1 MVSFEQPWQRRNGS
15 TTPFDEGNA
24 HCVML
29 LITERLLLR
38 EFTANDWHA
47 IFAYQSDPRYLRYS
61 PWTQRQRE
69 DVVWLVQECIRW
81 QHAQPRGKFQLA
93 IVLQTPHLLIGTCG
107 IRMATAHAHVAELGY
122 ELHPDY
128 WGQGYA
134 TEAARSLLTFG
145 FEPLGLQRVWAHCVA
160 ENTASIRV
168 LERLGMHYKQRLRKH
183 TLMKNRWWDMLV
195 YAIDRAAWQE
205 QEG

>member
-1 MVSFEQPWQRRNGS
+1 
-15 TTPFDEGNA
+15 
-24 HCVML
+24 ML
-29 LITERLLLR
+29 LTTERLLLR
-38 EFTANDWHA
+38 EFFENDWHA

-69 DVVWLVQECIRW
+69 DVAWLVQECIRW
-81 QHAQPRGKFQLA
+81 QHEQPHGKFQLA
-93 IVLQTPHLLIGTCG
+93 IVLQTDNLLIGTCG
-107 IRMATAHAHVAELGY
+107 IRKATAYAQEAELGY

-128 WGQGYA
+128 WGHGYA

-145 FEPLGLQRVWAHCVA
+145 FESLGLQRVWAQCVA

-168 LERLGMHYKQRLRKH
+168 LERLGMHQQRRLRQH

-195 YAIDRAAWQE
+195 YAIDRAAWQAQME
-205 QEG
+205 TR